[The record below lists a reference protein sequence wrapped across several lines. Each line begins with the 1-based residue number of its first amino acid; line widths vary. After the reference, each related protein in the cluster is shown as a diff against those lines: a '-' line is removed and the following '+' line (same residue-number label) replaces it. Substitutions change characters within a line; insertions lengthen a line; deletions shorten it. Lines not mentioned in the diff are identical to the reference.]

1 MSETKQSTARVEVN
15 KMRVG
20 RVVSEKMNKTV
31 VVAVERLVKHPMYK
45 KYIRHTVKLY
55 AHDETNDAH
64 EGDTVRIVETR
75 PLSKLKR
82 WRVSEIIER
91 AK

>member
-1 MSETKQSTARVEVN
+1 MSETKEQARVEVR
-15 KMRVG
+15 KVRVG

-31 VVAVERLVKHPMYK
+31 IVAVERLVKHPLYK
-45 KYIRHTVKLY
+45 KYIRTTKKFYV
-55 AHDETNDAH
+55 HDEKNDAH

-75 PLSKLKR
+75 PISKLKR
-82 WRVSEIIER
+82 WRVSEVLER